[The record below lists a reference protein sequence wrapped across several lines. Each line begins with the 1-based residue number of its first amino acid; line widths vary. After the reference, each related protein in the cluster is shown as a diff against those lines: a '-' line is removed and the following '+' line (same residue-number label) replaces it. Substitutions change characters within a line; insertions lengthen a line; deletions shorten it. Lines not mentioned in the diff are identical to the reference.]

1 MIFILIK
8 NSNIWNVLHTQ
19 CDNIH
24 TYECNCII
32 LYLYILS
39 ILDSR
44 YSVGLFKM
52 KQTNLPTKPLKE
64 EFQNIRSFNLVD
76 KTSNFIEKIFWAFI
90 SLGGTAWIVYFIM
103 TQFIQ
108 YDRNPIIITKDSW
121 DISNIKFPA
130 VTFCPKVTSD
140 IAIVEQMAN
149 YINPKQKIPQS
160 VLAIR
165 NEGKKLIIAGS
176 SISKMT

>member
-1 MIFILIK
+1 
-8 NSNIWNVLHTQ
+8 
-19 CDNIH
+19 
-24 TYECNCII
+24 
-32 LYLYILS
+32 
-39 ILDSR
+39 
-44 YSVGLFKM
+44 M
-52 KQTNLPTKPLKE
+52 KQTNLPKKPLKE

-76 KTSNFIEKIFWAFI
+76 KTSNFIEKIFWAII

-140 IAIVEQMAN
+140 LALVEQMAN

-160 VLAIR
+160 VLTIR
-165 NEGKKLIIAGS
+165 NEGKN
-176 SISKMT
+176 